1 MRVVRIVYSGLRVV
15 YCAYG
20 IDCVDWVMRVILWCN
35 LIHDSNARD
44 RLELLCLLTLI
55 DWEQWRMHIMC
66 LW

>member
-1 MRVVRIVYSGLRVV
+1 MRVIRIVYSGLRVI

-20 IDCVDWVMRVILWCN
+20 IACIDWVMRVILWCN
-35 LIHDSNARD
+35 VIHDSKSID

-55 DWEQWRMHIMC
+55 DENNEEMHVMC